1 MNLLDSIVELS
12 HEFGSP
18 EYLKGGGGNTSAKND
33 DTLWVKPSGTTLAD
47 LRPESF
53 VAMSRAKLAELYEV
67 TPPTEACAREALV
80 KDLMMAAVQSES
92 LCRPSV
98 EAPLH
103 NSFSATYVVHTHPPL
118 INGMTCANDGAE
130 TCRTLFSDALWIDYT
145 DPGYTLS
152 MRVREEIRAHAVRRG
167 REPETVFLANHGVIV
182 VGNMPERIREVYS
195 RIMNRLR
202 DEYQKAGI
210 AMELKTGPMP
220 SPETIKTMTKRL
232 RELLGKKNAAYVCAD
247 GKFRVAAGPVTPDHI
262 VYMKSHPFFGEPTL
276 EAVSAFCNESGYAP
290 RVISCD
296 EGVFGLGTSEKN
308 ATLVLEM
315 AKDSALVEQFAGAFG
330 GIRYMSQREQD
341 FIDNWEVEAYRRKV
355 VADS

>member
-1 MNLLDSIVELS
+1 MNLLNEIVKLS

-18 EYLKGGGGNTSAKND
+18 EYLKGGGGNTSAKDD
-33 DTLWVKPSGTTLAD
+33 DTLWIKPSGTTLAD

-67 TPPTEACAREALV
+67 TPPAEACAREALV
-80 KDLMMAAVQSES
+80 KNLMMAAVWPDSS
-92 LCRPSV
+92 GRPSV

-118 INGMTCANDGAE
+118 INGMTCANDGDEA
-130 TCRTLFSDALWIDYT
+130 CRTLFPDALWIDYT

-152 MRVREEIRAHAVRRG
+152 MRVHEEIRVYALRRG
-167 REPETVFLANHGVIV
+167 REPEAVFLANHGVIV
-182 VGNMPERIREVYS
+182 VGNMPESIREVYS

-210 AMELKTGPMP
+210 AMELKTGPVP
-220 SPETIKTMTKRL
+220 SPEAIKTMAERL
-232 RELLGKKNAAYVCAD
+232 RELLGTEHAAYVCAD

-262 VYMKSHPFFGEPTL
+262 VYMKSYPFFGEPTP
-276 EAVSAFCNESGYAP
+276 EAVSAFWSESGYAP

-296 EGVFGLGTSEKN
+296 EGVFGLGTNEKN
-308 ATLVLEM
+308 ASLALEM
-315 AKDSALVEQFAGAFG
+315 AQDGALVEQLAGAFG
-330 GIRYMSQREQD
+330 GIRYMSDREQS

-355 VADS
+355 IGDS